1 MMQNSTIGACPLLYC
16 FYMAKVLGIVNVTP
30 DSFWSGSRV
39 QDKTTL
45 VERVRSMVLQGADA
59 IDVGGCSTRPGA
71 VQASEDEEMERLEWG
86 LDAIRKEFPDILLSV
101 DTYRPRIAERCVRD
115 WNVNIINDVYGG
127 NDDMYKVVADT
138 GVQYVLMWAEVIKE
152 DPVGEMM
159 SFFKGKLKIME
170 KAGVDVCRKVIL
182 DPGYGFGKTLEQN
195 YTVLAHQVELRQFGL
210 PILSGLSRKS
220 MAWKLLKITPAEA
233 LPATIAMNT
242 FALLNGADW
251 LRVHDVR
258 EAVHTVKIVQALKA
272 NQ

>member
-1 MMQNSTIGACPLLYC
+1 MVKI
-16 FYMAKVLGIVNVTP
+16 LGIVNVTP

-39 QDKTTL
+39 QDKATL
-45 VERVRSMVLQGADA
+45 VERVRLMISEGADA
-59 IDVGGCSTRPGA
+59 IDVGGCSTRPNA

-86 LDAIRKEFPDILLSV
+86 LDTIREEFPDILLSV
-101 DTYRPRIAERCVRD
+101 DTYRPRIAERCVRE

-127 NDDMYKVVADT
+127 NADMYNVVAET
-138 GVQYVLMWAEVIKE
+138 GAQYVLMWAEDIKE

-159 SFFKGKLKIME
+159 KFFRYRIGLLE
-170 KAGVDVCRKVIL
+170 KAGVDVSHKVIL

-195 YTVLAHQVELRQFGL
+195 YTILAHQGGLREFGL

-233 LPATIAMNT
+233 LPATVAMNT
-242 FALLNGADW
+242 VALLNGADW

-258 EAVHTVKIVQALKA
+258 EAVHAVRIIQTLKD
-272 NQ
+272 NS